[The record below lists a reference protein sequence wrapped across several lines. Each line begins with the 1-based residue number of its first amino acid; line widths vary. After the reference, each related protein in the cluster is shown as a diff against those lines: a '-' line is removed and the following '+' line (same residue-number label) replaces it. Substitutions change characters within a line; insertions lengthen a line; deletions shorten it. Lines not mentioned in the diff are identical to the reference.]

1 LNGKVTFIKELNW
14 SFLNFVC
21 KKTAM
26 EIQHQDL
33 SYEIYKRL
41 KTKILA
47 NEFEPGA
54 KLKQEHIATM
64 FGVSRMPLHR
74 AFQMLENE
82 MLIENIPRR
91 GFFVTKIDPNLL
103 IDAFECREAL
113 EGIAARRAAKN
124 ITKEQIKYLKS
135 LFKKFVGANEIVIA
149 EYLESDQE
157 FHNMIMKISGNHIIN
172 RLELLGN
179 NTIRTFRGGLL
190 RTPHETLPEHLAI
203 IEALEKGDGELAEKL
218 VREHTN
224 KSMETLRNKQIK

>member
-1 LNGKVTFIKELNW
+1 
-14 SFLNFVC
+14 
-21 KKTAM
+21 M

-54 KLKQEHIATM
+54 KLKQEQIATM

-91 GFFVTKIDPNLL
+91 GFYVTKIDPNLL

-190 RTPHETLPEHLAI
+190 RTPQETLPEHLAI

>member
-1 LNGKVTFIKELNW
+1 
-14 SFLNFVC
+14 
-21 KKTAM
+21 M

-54 KLKQEHIATM
+54 KLKQEHIAAM

-190 RTPHETLPEHLAI
+190 RTPQETLPEHLAI

>member
-1 LNGKVTFIKELNW
+1 
-14 SFLNFVC
+14 
-21 KKTAM
+21 M

-41 KTKILA
+41 KSMILA
-47 NEFEPGA
+47 NKFEEGA
-54 KLKQEHIATM
+54 KLKQEHIAAM

-82 MLIENIPRR
+82 MLIESIPRR
-91 GFFVTKIDPNLL
+91 GYYVTKVDSKQL

-113 EGIAARRAAKN
+113 EGIAARRAAHN
-124 ITKEQIKYLKS
+124 ITKEQLKYLKS
-135 LFKKFVGANEIVIA
+135 LFKKFIGASEIDVA

-157 FHNMIMKISGNHIIN
+157 FHNLIMRISGNQIIN

-190 RTPHETLPEHLAI
+190 RPPQETLGEHLAVI
-203 IEALEKGDGELAEKL
+203 DALEKGDGELAEKL
-218 VREHTN
+218 IREHTS
-224 KSMETLRNKQIK
+224 KSMAILKEKIKK

>member
-1 LNGKVTFIKELNW
+1 
-14 SFLNFVC
+14 
-21 KKTAM
+21 M

-41 KTKILA
+41 KSKILA

-54 KLKQEHIATM
+54 KLKQEQIATM

-82 MLIENIPRR
+82 MLIESVPRR
-91 GFFVTKIDPNLL
+91 GFFVTKIDKEQL

-113 EGIAARRAAKN
+113 EGVAARRAAKN
-124 ITKEQIKYLKS
+124 ITKEQLKYLKS
-135 LFKKFVGANEIVIA
+135 LFKKFIGVTDINVADYV
-149 EYLESDQE
+149 ESDQA
-157 FHNMIMKISGNHIIN
+157 FHNTIMKISGNLILN
-172 RLELLGN
+172 RLDLLGN

-190 RTPHETLPEHLAI
+190 RTPHETMPEHLAI

-224 KSMETLRNKQIK
+224 KSIETLREKHY

>member
-1 LNGKVTFIKELNW
+1 
-14 SFLNFVC
+14 
-21 KKTAM
+21 M
-26 EIQHQDL
+26 EIQFQDL

-54 KLKQEHIATM
+54 KLKQEHIAAM

-82 MLIENIPRR
+82 MLIESVPRR
-91 GFFVTKIDPNLL
+91 GFYVTKIDASQL

-113 EGIAARRAAKN
+113 EGVAARRAAKN

-135 LFKKFVGANEIVIA
+135 LFKKFVGANEINVA
-149 EYLESDQE
+149 EYLESDQA
-157 FHNMIMKISGNHIIN
+157 FHNTIMKISGNQIIN
-172 RLELLGN
+172 RLEMLGN

-190 RTPHETLPEHLAI
+190 RPPQDTLAEHLAI
-203 IEALEKGDGELAEKL
+203 IAALELGDGELAEKL
-218 VREHTN
+218 IREHTHS
-224 KSMETLRNKQIK
+224 SMETLKEKHAK

>member
-1 LNGKVTFIKELNW
+1 
-14 SFLNFVC
+14 
-21 KKTAM
+21 M

-41 KTKILA
+41 KSMILA
-47 NEFEPGA
+47 NEFEPGS
-54 KLKQEHIATM
+54 KLKQEYIAAM

-82 MLIENIPRR
+82 LLIESIPRR
-91 GFFVTKIDPNLL
+91 GFFVTKISIDQL

-124 ITKEQIKYLKS
+124 ITKDQLEYLKL
-135 LFKKFVGANEIVIA
+135 LFDKFIDVEEISIA

-157 FHNMIMKISGNHIIN
+157 FHNMIMKISGNKILN

-190 RTPHETLPEHLAI
+190 RPPKETLKEHLEI
-203 IEALEKGDGELAEKL
+203 YRALANGDGDLAEKL
-218 VREHTN
+218 VREHTH
-224 KSMETLRNKQIK
+224 KSMLTLKDRH

>member
-1 LNGKVTFIKELNW
+1 
-14 SFLNFVC
+14 
-21 KKTAM
+21 M

-41 KTKILA
+41 KSMILA
-47 NEFEPGA
+47 NEFEAGA
-54 KLKQEHIATM
+54 KLKQEHIAAM

-82 MLIENIPRR
+82 MLVESVPRR
-91 GFFVTKIDPNLL
+91 GYYVTKVDAKQL

-113 EGIAARRAAKN
+113 EGIAARRAAQN
-124 ITKEQIKYLKS
+124 ITKEQLKYLKS
-135 LFKKFVGANEIVIA
+135 LFKKFIGASEIDVA

-157 FHNMIMKISGNHIIN
+157 FHNLIMKISGNQIIN

-190 RTPHETLPEHLAI
+190 RPPQETLGEHLAVI
-203 IEALEKGDGELAEKL
+203 DALEKGDGELAEKL
-218 VREHTN
+218 IREHTN
-224 KSMETLRNKQIK
+224 KSMAILKEKIKKIGPH

>member
-1 LNGKVTFIKELNW
+1 
-14 SFLNFVC
+14 
-21 KKTAM
+21 M

-41 KTKILA
+41 KSKILA
-47 NEFEPGA
+47 NEFEAGS
-54 KLKQEHIATM
+54 KLKQEHIAAM

-82 MLIENIPRR
+82 LLIESVPRK
-91 GFFVTKIDPNLL
+91 GYYVTKVDAKQL

-113 EGIAARRAAKN
+113 EGIAARRAAQN
-124 ITKEQIKYLKS
+124 ITKEQLKYLKS
-135 LFKKFVGANEIVIA
+135 LFKKFINVNEINVA

-190 RTPHETLPEHLAI
+190 RPPQVTLTEHLKV
-203 IEALEKGDGELAEKL
+203 IEALEKGDGEQAEKL
-218 VREHTN
+218 IREHTR
-224 KSMETLRNKQIK
+224 KSMEVLKEKTKK

>member
-1 LNGKVTFIKELNW
+1 
-14 SFLNFVC
+14 
-21 KKTAM
+21 M

-41 KTKILA
+41 KNMILS
-47 NEFEPGA
+47 NEFEAGA

-82 MLIENIPRR
+82 MLIEGVPRH
-91 GFFVTKIDPNLL
+91 GYFVTKVDVDQL

-113 EGIAARRAAKN
+113 EGIAARRAAQN
-124 ITKEQIKYLKS
+124 ITKDELVYLKS
-135 LFKKFVGANEIVIA
+135 LFEKFIGSDEINVP

-157 FHNMIMKISGNHIIN
+157 FHNMIMKVSGNKLII
-172 RLELLGN
+172 RLEILGN

-190 RTPHETLPEHLAI
+190 RPPQETLPEHLAI
-203 IEALEKGDGELAEKL
+203 LAALKNGDGELAEKL
-218 VREHTN
+218 VREHTR
-224 KSMETLRNKQIK
+224 KSMETLKRNSKAISR